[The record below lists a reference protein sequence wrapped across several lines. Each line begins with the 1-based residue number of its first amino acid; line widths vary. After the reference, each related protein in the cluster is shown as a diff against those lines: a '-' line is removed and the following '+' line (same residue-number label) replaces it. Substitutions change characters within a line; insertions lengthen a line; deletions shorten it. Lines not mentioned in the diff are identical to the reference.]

1 MAKAVMRSFTVT
13 HAFLL
18 SFWAGKTSGFLQC
31 RHRLVC
37 MLPHGPNIL
46 EGASGQ
52 QQGRQRATSSKQL
65 V

>member
-13 HAFLL
+13 HTFLL

-37 MLPHGPNIL
+37 MLLHGPDTL
-46 EGASGQ
+46 DGAVGQ
-52 QQGRQRATSSKQL
+52 QPGRQ
-65 V
+65 